1 MMPLRV
7 RKESGSAP
15 RFRFRTGQ
23 TEEQRGL
30 RYRLL
35 LQKAK
40 ALYFTAGAEVSRQ
53 SFARGDRGD
62 FRVFAVERRH
72 ATGKPK

>member
-7 RKESGSAP
+7 RKESGQGP

-23 TEEQRGL
+23 GEEQRSV

-40 ALYFTAGAEVSRQ
+40 ALYFAAPDARPRQ
-53 SFARGDRGD
+53 SFVRGERGD
-62 FRVFAVERRH
+62 FRVFSVERRH
-72 ATGKPK
+72 TAGKPK